1 MSTAVIDASNT
12 TAAAAAAAA
21 AAGVLVP
28 APPAP
33 AAGALVPAPA
43 AAGAAKKPA
52 GTLVVSR
59 MTGFGAFAR
68 GKVYDPKDASARASR
83 AASKVL
89 GEGKLVCEVAE
100 ARTGK
105 YKDKSGNDSEYHA
118 YQLIVRQ
125 IPEQDNKAIGRHT
138 GWFSKSPEGKGQ
150 LHLYH
155 TLNKDELLER
165 FGLTK
170 DSKITQF
177 DRIGRPADLSSVPVK
192 TIGEGSSI
200 FYSDFSGAGR
210 ITLGSIVQLIDPR
223 SAGYVRKQQPNQDAP
238 KAGEAGSTLASAAA
252 AAAATSDAD
261 IQDHLDD
268 DAAGVAG
275 TPQSLRG
282 ILQVI
287 TELPPGLS
295 YSRLKSLL
303 PAESRAMTNM
313 MEQVVVSVFTGESTI
328 GSTYVN
334 QVQVGCA
341 RDVALA
347 LESGKLEPPFSFVKL
362 NPIQPDA
369 LVFKKANVER
379 PFSLIQAS
387 GTGYQ
392 AIEGNSFKAIFDMN
406 GVNSKKDGCVSLLTL
421 FGTDSPTL
429 WQTVTNYYLPFL
441 VFFASITVKVNQS
454 MSAFATNGEVRDR
467 LIEAVSS
474 GIAAQ
479 APEAPIPLAQAFA
492 DIVDSD
498 GLPHFR
504 AFCYMNAVYT
514 VPESLWNLTVP
525 VTIEFLKT
533 YSKRFSIPADERGTT
548 ESTGRICD
556 GNVICLSALSSH
568 QVLSNVTKEMEANSE
583 IRVMIGQGG
592 KYAPFVHLLTNL
604 TPQEGADLVAS
615 MAFNQNDFLLSPE
628 LCPAED
634 PILPDKYEGEP
645 FNFNKRSRL
654 VPGSSESDTR
664 IVAYAFPSSTV
675 WKGINFAERF
685 DVSAYPKTGRISVR
699 QATAIKR
706 STPPGVG
713 DSEPAPASHPKKSSA
728 SAAADSSIFV
738 DDSMFI

>member
-1 MSTAVIDASNT
+1 
-12 TAAAAAAAA
+12 
-21 AAGVLVP
+21 
-28 APPAP
+28 
-33 AAGALVPAPA
+33 
-43 AAGAAKKPA
+43 
-52 GTLVVSR
+52 

-68 GKVYDPKDASARASR
+68 GKVYDPKDSSARASR

-105 YKDKSGNDSEYHA
+105 YKDKNGGDSEYHA

-138 GWFSKSPEGKGQ
+138 GWFSKSADGKRM

-170 DSKITQF
+170 DSKVTQF
-177 DRIGRPADLSSVPVK
+177 DRIGRPADMSSVPVK
-192 TIGEGSSI
+192 TISEGSSI
-200 FYSDFSGAGR
+200 FFSDFSGAGR
-210 ITLGSIVQLIDPR
+210 ISLGSIVQLIDPR

-238 KAGEAGSTLASAAA
+238 KAGEAGSTLAS
-252 AAAATSDAD
+252 TSSGDAD

-268 DAAGVAG
+268 DAGG

-303 PAESRAMTNM
+303 PADSRAMTNM
-313 MEQVVVSVFTGESTI
+313 MEQVVASVFTGESTI
-328 GSTYVN
+328 GPTYVN

-347 LESGKLEPPFSFVKL
+347 LESGKLEPPFSFIKL

-369 LVFKKANVER
+369 LVFKKPNVER

-406 GVNSKKDGCVSLLTL
+406 GVNSKKDGCMSLMTL

-429 WQTVTNYYLPFL
+429 WQTVANYYLPFL

-479 APEAPIPLAQAFA
+479 APEEPIPLAQAFA
-492 DIVDSD
+492 DIVDND

-592 KYAPFVHLLTNL
+592 KYAPFVHLLTGL
-604 TPQEGADLVAS
+604 TPHEGADLVAS

-664 IVAYAFPSSTV
+664 IIAYAFPSSTV
-675 WKGINFAERF
+675 WKGINFGERF
-685 DVSAYPKTGRISVR
+685 DVSAYPKTGRIAVR
-699 QATAIKR
+699 QASAIKR
-706 STPPGVG
+706 SAPSGVG
-713 DSEPAPASHPKKSSA
+713 DGEPASASQSKK
-728 SAAADSSIFV
+728 SAAAAAATDADGSVFV